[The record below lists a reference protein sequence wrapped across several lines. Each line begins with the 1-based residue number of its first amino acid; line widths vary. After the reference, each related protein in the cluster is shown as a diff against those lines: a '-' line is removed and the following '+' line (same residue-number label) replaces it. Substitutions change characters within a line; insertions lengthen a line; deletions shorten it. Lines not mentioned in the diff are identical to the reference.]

1 MFSLQ
6 QEKPNDTLLP
16 LYIFLNAM
24 HLNLNAKGQFWL
36 IWATDFSPTLLC
48 FSIRTFQNFSQTVC
62 LVHAQKKRTTTQFVI
77 WQAINI
83 KFGNEKNDEK
93 EYQFPGS
100 HKLWQKPQATYWKQ
114 WTSQSSLRLNN
125 LKTVLKLLQDPA
137 FQMEYLYQ

>member
-1 MFSLQ
+1 MGKWRWGFRSHIKLNYLRPMYFTVYINFIMFSLQ
-6 QEKPNDTLLP
+6 QEKPNDTLLS

-36 IWATDFSPTLLC
+36 TWATDFSPTLLC
-48 FSIRTFQNFSQTVC
+48 FSIRTFQNFSQTVG

-93 EYQFPGS
+93 VTSSQDHVSYGRNP
-100 HKLWQKPQATYWKQ
+100 KP
-114 WTSQSSLRLNN
+114 L
-125 LKTVLKLLQDPA
+125 
-137 FQMEYLYQ
+137 